1 MAFDSGEDRY
11 AGFPAGFFD
20 RVDQSPDRE
29 FYLEP
34 RLVAH
39 IDERAI
45 AAVGELY
52 RDLEI
57 DGKVLDLMGS
67 WISHFLEPPRDLTV
81 LGMNATEL
89 ESNTQMSSW
98 VQQDLNEDQQLPFD
112 DDCFDSVVCCVS
124 VDYLVRP
131 LEVFDEVHRCLKS
144 GGVFVNTFSNRCFP
158 TKAIQGWGQMD
169 DQGHVAVVGE
179 YFRRSGGWVD
189 LHAELR
195 TDSSSPG
202 DPLYAVWGYKK

>member
-1 MAFDSGEDRY
+1 MAFDSGDDRY
-11 AGFPAGFFD
+11 AGFPSGFFD
-20 RVDQSPDRE
+20 RVDQSPDNQ

-52 RDLEI
+52 RDLKI
-57 DGKVLDLMGS
+57 KGKVLDLMGS
-67 WISHFLEPPRDLTV
+67 WISHFLDPPDNLTV

-89 ESNTQMSSW
+89 DSNKHAASW
-98 VQQDLNEDQQLPFD
+98 VEHDLNDDQRLPFD

-124 VDYLVRP
+124 VDYLVKP
-131 LEVFDEVHRCLKS
+131 LEVFDEVHRCLKR
-144 GGVFVNTFSNRCFP
+144 GGAFVHTFSNRCFP
-158 TKAIQGWGQMD
+158 TKAIQGWGQTD
-169 DQGHVAVVGE
+169 DRGHVAIVGE
-179 YFRRSGGWVD
+179 YFRRSGGWGD

-195 TDSSSPG
+195 TEGSGNG
-202 DPLYAVWGYKK
+202 DPLYAVWGYKE